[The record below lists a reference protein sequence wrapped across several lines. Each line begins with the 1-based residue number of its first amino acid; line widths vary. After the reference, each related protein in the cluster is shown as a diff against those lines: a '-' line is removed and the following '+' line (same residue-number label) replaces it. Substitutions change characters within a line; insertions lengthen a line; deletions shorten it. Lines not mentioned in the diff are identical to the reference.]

1 MRELACFA
9 GAGGGIL
16 ASSLLGWST
25 LAAIEIEQ
33 YPRDVLIQRQRDGC
47 LPTFPVYRDIREFD
61 GRPWRGIIDVVSG
74 GFPCQDISSAGTGQG
89 LAGDRSGLW
98 FEMLRVIEEVRPRY
112 VFAENSPH
120 LRTRGLGTVIKG
132 LASLGY
138 DTRWCV
144 LGAWHTGAPHKRNR
158 MWVYAAHTDV
168 QPLRKRQGR
177 QTGQGGQ
184 VEAEAWDAD
193 RAQHVADTNQ
203 EGPQRQ
209 CGHGGPT
216 QGRQKQTG
224 HIAPRGVP
232 PRADPDW
239 WEAEPR
245 LGRVVDGVAHRMD
258 RLRATGNGQ
267 VPAQLALAWRMLS

>member
-16 ASSLLGWST
+16 ASTLLGWST

-47 LPTFPVYRDIREFD
+47 LSAFPVYRDIREFD
-61 GRPWRGIIDVVSG
+61 GRPWQCIIDVVSG

-89 LAGDRSGLW
+89 LAGNRSGLW
-98 FEMLRVIEEVRPRY
+98 FEMLRVIGEVRPRY
-112 VFAENSPH
+112 VFAENSPN

-138 DTRWCV
+138 DARWCV

-158 MWVYAAHTDV
+158 MWVYARHASSKS
-168 QPLRKRQGR
+168 QPVGPIDAKVAKLPRMVANSSVIGLQGQGPHGHQGGATQDCKRQA
-177 QTGQGGQ
+177 GQL
-184 VEAEAWDAD
+184 
-193 RAQHVADTNQ
+193 
-203 EGPQRQ
+203 
-209 CGHGGPT
+209 GHGG
-216 QGRQKQTG
+216 QQHQ
-224 HIAPRGVP
+224 
-232 PRADPDW
+232 

-245 LGRVVDGVAHRMD
+245 LGRVANGMANRVD
-258 RLRATGNGQ
+258 RLRAIGNGQ
-267 VPAQLALAWRMLS
+267 VPQCAALAWRILHGAGQ

>member
-1 MRELACFA
+1 MACFA

-47 LPTFPVYRDIREFD
+47 LPTFPIYRDIRHFD

-132 LASLGY
+132 LAGLGY

-158 MWVYAAHTDV
+158 MWVYARHAIDAKV
-168 QPLRKRQGR
+168 AYPSVIGLQRQGPHGHQGGATQDCKR
-177 QTGQGGQ
+177 QTGQL
-184 VEAEAWDAD
+184 
-193 RAQHVADTNQ
+193 
-203 EGPQRQ
+203 
-209 CGHGGPT
+209 GHGG
-216 QGRQKQTG
+216 QQHQ
-224 HIAPRGVP
+224 
-232 PRADPDW
+232 
-239 WEAEPR
+239 WEVEPR
-245 LGRVVDGVAHRMD
+245 LGRVANGMANRVD
-258 RLRATGNGQ
+258 RLRAIGNGQ
-267 VPAQLALAWRMLS
+267 VPQCAALAWRILHGAGQ